1 MSGQLTEQQFR
12 KIYQQAAAGDR
23 AAFSTLYTVCAPL
36 VYAVALSVLGQA
48 ADAEDVVSEVFL
60 RLWQRREAYALRGRY
75 RSWLSA
81 VAYHAAVDSLR
92 QKGRA
97 PGGETALPAEP
108 AGPSEEARICRKLT
122 LQQAMA
128 VLPEAQRQVVAL
140 HAVADLSLRET
151 AHILGRAPGTVAW
164 QYRAAV
170 QKLREALAD

>member
-36 VYAVALSVLGQA
+36 VYAVALSVLGQGRRRGGRGIRGVPA
-48 ADAEDVVSEVFL
+48 AVAETGGVCPPGQIPEL
-60 RLWQRREAYALRGRY
+60 ALRRGLSR
-75 RSWLSA
+75 RSG
-81 VAYHAAVDSLR
+81 
-92 QKGRA
+92 QPA
-97 PGGETALPAEP
+97 PKRPGAGGETALPAEP
-108 AGPSEEARICRKLT
+108 AVPSEEARICRKLT

>member
-23 AAFSTLYTVCAPL
+23 AAFSTLYTVGAPL
-36 VYAVALSVLGQA
+36 VYAVALSVRGQA
-48 ADAEDVVSEVFL
+48 ADAVVSEVFL

-108 AGPSEEARICRKLT
+108 AVPSEEARICRRLT

>member
-12 KIYQQAAAGDR
+12 KIYQQAAAGDD
-23 AAFSTLYTVCAPL
+23 AAFSALYTACAPL
-36 VYAVALSVLGQA
+36 VYAVALSVLGH

-60 RLWQRREAYALRGRY
+60 RLWQRGEAYALRGRY

-97 PGGETALPAEP
+97 PGGEPALPAEP
-108 AGPSEEARICRKLT
+108 AVPSEEARICRKLT